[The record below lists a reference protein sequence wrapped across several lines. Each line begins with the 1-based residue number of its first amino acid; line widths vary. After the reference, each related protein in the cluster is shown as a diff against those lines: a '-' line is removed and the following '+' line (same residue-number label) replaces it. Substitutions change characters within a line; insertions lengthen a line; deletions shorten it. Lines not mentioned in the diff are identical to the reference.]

1 MTWRGVQEAPVSP
14 ADIAAKL
21 RQIGGEVTD
30 TAEEA
35 RGSVVVVAAV
45 AVVALVGV
53 ALVGVAYL
61 LGRRRGRR
69 RSTVVEIRRA

>member
-53 ALVGVAYL
+53 AYL